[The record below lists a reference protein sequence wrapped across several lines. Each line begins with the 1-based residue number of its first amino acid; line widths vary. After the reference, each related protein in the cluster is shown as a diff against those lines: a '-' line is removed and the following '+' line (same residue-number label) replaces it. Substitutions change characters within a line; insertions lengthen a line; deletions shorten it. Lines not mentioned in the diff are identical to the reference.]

1 MGPTAALER
10 FYICAASKIPIRMTQ
25 VWFSIGHFFQWT
37 FNKLLVPM
45 GWLPVILIAI
55 VMTIG
60 TIYWLRLQGK
70 YNRKA
75 REKGESI

>member
-1 MGPTAALER
+1 MKATAALEH
-10 FYICAASKIPIRMTQ
+10 FYICPASKIPIRMTQ
-25 VWFSIGHFFQWT
+25 VWFSIGHFFQWAL
-37 FNKLLVPM
+37 KALVLM
-45 GWLPVILIAI
+45 GWFPVIAITI

-70 YNRKA
+70 YNRQA